1 MYPGIKVVP
10 IFSLCHDPCHKIE
23 PVGATDLGHCRPR
36 DWGIFLNENYGC
48 AIKAHSHF
56 NLNNKV
62 MKKLLCGLLVLGLTI
77 PSFAQVI
84 KTEELSEVVV
94 YATNYKYLNNV
105 DTQEEASI
113 PVEMLRRKVAAFDV
127 KESEFYQDD
136 YDVYNINFFIPE
148 GKILAAYDKDG
159 KIIRTAERFK
169 NINLP
174 KAVKEAVLDR
184 FPEWTITKDIYLVN
198 YHTDKGVNKKYK
210 LKLEN
215 GEKVLRVKVDET
227 GEFL

>member
-1 MYPGIKVVP
+1 
-10 IFSLCHDPCHKIE
+10 
-23 PVGATDLGHCRPR
+23 
-36 DWGIFLNENYGC
+36 
-48 AIKAHSHF
+48 
-56 NLNNKV
+56 
-62 MKKLLCGLLVLGLTI
+62 MKKLLCGLLILGLTI

-94 YATNYKYLNNV
+94 YATNYKYLNSI

-113 PVEMLRRKVAAFDV
+113 PVEMLRRKVASFNV
-127 KESEFYQDD
+127 KDSEYYQDD
-136 YDVYNINFFIPE
+136 YDLYNINFFIPE

-159 KIIRTAERFK
+159 KILRTAEKFK

-184 FPEWTITKDIYLVN
+184 FPEWTITKDVYLVN
-198 YHTDKGVNKKYK
+198 YHDKTGVSKKYK

-215 GEKVLRVKVDET
+215 GDKVLRVKVDEK